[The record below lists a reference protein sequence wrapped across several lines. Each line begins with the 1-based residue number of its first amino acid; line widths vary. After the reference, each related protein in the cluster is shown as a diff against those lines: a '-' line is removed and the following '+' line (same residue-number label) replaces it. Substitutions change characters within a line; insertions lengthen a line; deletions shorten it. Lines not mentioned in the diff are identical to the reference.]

1 MQVKDSIFEFKKVIH
16 QFKLHGKRIAFVPT
30 MGALHEGHL
39 SLIKIAKQHADLV
52 VVSIYVNPEQFGP
65 NEDFDKYP
73 RTLEN
78 DLQKCEDAGVDLVF
92 TPNNEVMYGS
102 DKKYFS
108 IELNTLNIEM
118 DGGSRPRFFEG
129 IVLVVN
135 KLFNI
140 VEPDFAVFGQKD
152 IQQFRVISQMVKEF
166 NHNVE
171 LIMAPISRAED
182 GLALSSRNMYL
193 SEEERI
199 LAPSLFRSLSFIK
212 KNIVDGIYN
221 PSLLIKHQLEELKE
235 KGFKNDYI
243 GVYSMEDIQP
253 IDKLVKGNT
262 YILAGATYIGKTRLI
277 DNLILEL

>member
-16 QFKLHGKRIAFVPT
+16 QFKLHGKKIAFVPT

-78 DLQKCEDAGVDLVF
+78 DLQQCEDAGVDLVF

-243 GVYSMEDIQP
+243 GVYSMENIQP

>member
-16 QFKLHGKRIAFVPT
+16 QFKLHGKKIAFVPT

-78 DLQKCEDAGVDLVF
+78 DLQQCEDAGVDLVF

-118 DGGSRPRFFEG
+118 DGGSRSRFFEG

-262 YILAGATYIGKTRLI
+262 YILAGATYIGRTRLI